1 MEGTS
6 EEPSKRGKIALI
18 PVRRKDKEIRD
29 LRETEEILRKALVCR
44 IALCEGDRPYCVPM
58 IYCYDRGVMYLHSA
72 KEGKKLEVL
81 RKNNRIC
88 FEVEVDVEVV
98 TEGKPCS
105 WTFRYRS
112 VVGRG
117 KAYIVED
124 SNEKRKALECMVE
137 RVSPG
142 YRYRF
147 TDEELESVV
156 VIRIEVEEL
165 SGKVSE

>member
-6 EEPSKRGKIALI
+6 KGPVNGKIALI

-29 LRETEEILRKALVCR
+29 LREIEEILGKALVCR
-44 IALCEGDRPYCVPM
+44 IALCEGNRPYCVPM
-58 IYCYDRGVMYLHSA
+58 MYCYDRGVMYLHSA

-81 RKNNRIC
+81 RENNRIC

-124 SNEKRKALECMVE
+124 LNEKRKALECMVE

-142 YRYRF
+142 YRYRS